1 MTNPTLQF
9 RPAQPSD
16 APIAARL
23 IYDAAPEQYDF
34 FFDID
39 RPTILDFLGKVFRK
53 RSGVFGYQR
62 YTVATLD
69 EKVVAIGA
77 FYDSAHRPKADLK
90 TLWTLIT
97 CFDPVRLVGIL
108 GRISKLSELL
118 THNEEKTEHIANF
131 AVIESLRGQGIG
143 NAFLQRQ
150 IQLAREKGQKQCSLY
165 VASSN
170 PNAQRLYE
178 RLGFQVIGEV
188 TLRGVPVHNRPPSLR
203 QMELKL

>member
-16 APIAARL
+16 AAIAARL

-150 IQLAREKGQKQCSLY
+150 IQLARKKKKKQCSLY

-178 RLGFQVIGEV
+178 RLGFRVVNEV
-188 TLRGVPVHNRPPSLR
+188 SLRSVPSRIRPPALR
-203 QMELKL
+203 KMELTL